1 MRSIASIAAVAS
13 LAVLGGVTTTRA
25 APAEPQGNQVMLG
38 FWFDSADRKLYF
50 NLLSRI
56 SDVARSVREP
66 WREYRTIKL
75 L

>member
-38 FWFDSADRKLYF
+38 FWFDSADRKSYF
-50 NLLSRI
+50 YPYFECTVSLEG
-56 SDVARSVREP
+56 V
-66 WREYRTIKL
+66 
-75 L
+75 